1 MVSTITSQSVPLG
14 DRFSAFNI
22 STHAYKV
29 VEEHPILVDV
39 SIPKSLA
46 GGHKTKA
53 PTLVRVHGGGL
64 VRYAHPSRAM
74 I

>member
-1 MVSTITSQSVPLG
+1 MVSTITSQSVQLG

-53 PTLVRVHGGGL
+53 PLSSGYMVEDLYVTHI
-64 VRYAHPSRAM
+64 HQEQ
-74 I
+74 